1 MIIQRGSEPEIR
13 ADQVRAM
20 ARGLYHLANIDGI
33 TDKEKDQIKAFL
45 AEGKLDLDLDTLAKI
60 PFSIEELLFSLETV
74 FLRKTFLKV
83 CILLARADGAI
94 SAEET
99 DLLRRMAQAM
109 SINEPLDS
117 VMAELEGRTL

>member
-1 MIIQRGSEPEIR
+1 MIIQRGAEPEIR
-13 ADQVRAM
+13 PDQVRAM

-33 TDKEKDQIKAFL
+33 TERERDQIKAFL
-45 AEGKLDLDLDTLAKI
+45 SEGKLDLDLDALAKI
-60 PFSIEELLFSLETV
+60 PFSIEELLFSLDTV

-83 CILLARADGAI
+83 CILIAQADGTI

-99 DLLRRMAQAM
+99 ALLRRMAQVM
-109 SINEPLDS
+109 GINEPLDF

>member
-13 ADQVRAM
+13 PDQVRAM

-33 TDKEKDQIKAFL
+33 TDREKDQIKAFL
-45 AEGKLDLDLDTLAKI
+45 AEGKLGLDLDALAKI

-99 DLLRRMAQAM
+99 DLLRRLAQTM
-109 SINEPLDS
+109 GINEPLDS
-117 VMAELEGRTL
+117 VMAELEGRIL